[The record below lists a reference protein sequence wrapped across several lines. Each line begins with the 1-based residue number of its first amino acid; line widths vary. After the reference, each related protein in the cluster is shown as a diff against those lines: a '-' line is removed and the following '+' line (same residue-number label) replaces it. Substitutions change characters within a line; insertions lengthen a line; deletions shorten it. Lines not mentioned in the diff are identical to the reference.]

1 MEKTNKE
8 MLTII
13 GKMIKKSDL
22 KLNYIIENT
31 GINRN
36 RLGRLRTQK
45 NTILTF
51 KEGILLAETLNIP
64 MTDFVEKF
72 KTESLQELN

>member
-1 MEKTNKE
+1 MEGAQTQV
-8 MLTII
+8 LTII

-36 RLGRLRTQK
+36 RLVRLRTK
-45 NTILTF
+45 ENCVLTF
-51 KEGILLAETLNIP
+51 KEGVLLAETLNIP
-64 MTDFVEKF
+64 FCDFVKKF
-72 KTESLQELN
+72 KEQSLKGLN